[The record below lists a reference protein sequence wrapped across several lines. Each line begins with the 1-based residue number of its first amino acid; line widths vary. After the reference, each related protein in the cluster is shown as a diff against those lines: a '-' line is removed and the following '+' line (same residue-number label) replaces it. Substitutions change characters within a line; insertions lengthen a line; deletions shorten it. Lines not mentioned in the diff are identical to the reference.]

1 MKGIRLLID
10 LLKERWLHKTNTF
23 KKPIFLIKNMVTEL
37 TNGVFNEFIKE
48 GTVLIDFYADWCM
61 PCVMMGPVVEEISEK
76 FGKKLKVGKVN
87 VEDGQEI
94 AQKFNVSSIP
104 NFVLFKDGKVI
115 TNFVGAM
122 SEEDFSERIKK
133 FL

>member
-1 MKGIRLLID
+1 
-10 LLKERWLHKTNTF
+10 
-23 KKPIFLIKNMVTEL
+23 MVTEL
-37 TNGVFNEFIKE
+37 TNGAFNEFIKE

-87 VEDGQEI
+87 VEDGHDI

-104 NFVLFKDGKVI
+104 NFVLFKDGKAI
-115 TNFVGAM
+115 ANFVGAM
-122 SEEDFSERIKK
+122 SEEDFSDKIKK

>member
-1 MKGIRLLID
+1 
-10 LLKERWLHKTNTF
+10 
-23 KKPIFLIKNMVTEL
+23 MVTEL
-37 TNGVFNEFIKE
+37 TNGKFNEFIKE

-61 PCVMMGPVVEEISEK
+61 PCVMMGPIVEDVAEK
-76 FGKKLKVGKVN
+76 FEKKKLKVGKVN
-87 VEDGQEI
+87 VEDGHEI

-122 SEEDFSERIKK
+122 SEEDFSERLKK